1 MVSDDV
7 VESVS
12 SSKFHAD
19 PEKEK
24 NKTDWIAKTRLYL
37 KLLNINKQKTI
48 EVDKEDQ
55 PIAP

>member
-24 NKTDWIAKTRLYL
+24 NKTDWIAKSGFTFY
-37 KLLNINKQKTI
+37 
-48 EVDKEDQ
+48 
-55 PIAP
+55 

>member
-24 NKTDWIAKTRLYL
+24 NKTDWIAKSGFS
-37 KLLNINKQKTI
+37 LLNIKKQNKN
-48 EVDKEDQ
+48 
-55 PIAP
+55 